1 MGADNSKRSWDLAV
15 VLGVNVIKH
24 GWRLHGCRE
33 EEELW
38 FWKKGSLLEAANNV
52 ATEIQKKDLI
62 SQQV

>member
-33 EEELW
+33 EEEL
-38 FWKKGSLLEAANNV
+38 
-52 ATEIQKKDLI
+52 
-62 SQQV
+62 